1 MKSEVIPR
9 PLSLDWQ
16 KGFSRAWKFFS
27 GLKIRRREREL
38 RLRETLPLGD
48 RRFIAIVECRN
59 QEFLV
64 GCTGSSIALLTKLP
78 AGGQREAASPAGE
91 IELTGQFNDRTD
103 G

>member
-27 GLKIRRREREL
+27 GLKVRRREREL

-48 RRFIAIVECRN
+48 RRFIAIVECRQ

-64 GCTGSSIALLTKLP
+64 GCTGSSISLLTKLP
-78 AGGQREAASPAGE
+78 ADGQREAASPAGE
-91 IELTGQFNDRTD
+91 IEFDSQINDRTD

>member
-1 MKSEVIPR
+1 MKQAVIPR

-27 GLKIRRREREL
+27 GLKVRRRERQL

-48 RRFIAIVECRN
+48 RRFIAIVECRQ

-78 AGGQREAASPAGE
+78 ADGQTEAASPAGE
-91 IELTGQFNDRTD
+91 IEFDSQINHRTD